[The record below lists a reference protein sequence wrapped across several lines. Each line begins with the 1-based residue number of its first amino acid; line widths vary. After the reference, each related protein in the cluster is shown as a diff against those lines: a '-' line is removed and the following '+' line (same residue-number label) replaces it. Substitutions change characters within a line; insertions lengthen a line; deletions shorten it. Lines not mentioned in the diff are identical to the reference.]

1 MKSDCKLLRALWL
14 TGATLM
20 MLDGLTTYLA
30 LSHVEGAREA
40 NPLGVWAV
48 EHLGL
53 AGMCIAKGIIGILC
67 VWRLVRR
74 ADRGAKFSWASRD
87 WRLRRVP
94 EYVVMRGARRA
105 MWFTAVLMAVVV
117 FNNSFAIWRHA

>member
-1 MKSDCKLLRALWL
+1 MKDDCGLLRALWL

-20 MLDGLTTYLA
+20 MLDGLSTYLA

-48 EHLGL
+48 EQIGL
-53 AGMCIAKGIIGILC
+53 AGMCAVKGVIGVLC

-74 ADRGAKFSWASRD
+74 ADRGARWAWASRD
-87 WRLRRVP
+87 WRLRLVP
-94 EYVVMRGARRA
+94 AHVVMRGARRA
-105 MWFTAVLMAVVV
+105 MWFTVALMTLVVANNFLAV
-117 FNNSFAIWRHA
+117 WRHA